1 MKKVISM
8 LVILT
13 IIMSLAACGNKN
25 NTGNNAGGNEITAE
39 ADNTKN
45 SEPTKEPAATAA
57 PEPTKEAEPTAEP
70 EVTAEPTEEPE
81 PTDDPV
87 DAPTIDEDDEFYS
100 AGHAYEGIWQSG
112 NCIIQVS
119 PEGAADVF
127 TIYSGETDQQT
138 YGSWDECWT
147 NFSDEENRFV
157 GNNVTHF
164 SVEGGEFSY
173 QNEETFYSFE
183 VEGDNLVWAEMV
195 FVKISDDISDN
206 PYIVS
211 ADDYSDDNSD
221 DNTYHGDY
229 GDGFGAEFSLENQE
243 FVDVI
248 ASTYYGVYCQ
258 SADDPMVGTYYPY
271 NGDEMSME
279 TMDEFNAA
287 FLYLGIEEDQ
297 GQLCFLEK
305 GMNEDVTWSL
315 DKDEF
320 GTYLLLDD
328 GYTGEVYKG
337 RFYWDYKNTRILVM
351 IRIGEYDLWLTNDTR
366 VIADTSSSRTMDE
379 ETALRAI
386 EKYLAETNESMYE
399 KLQTGDYG
407 TADGVYTDEENG
419 TIVVWLRTYTGA
431 YRNYYIDPDSGETY
445 VTETS
450 PVTDN
455 SVETPTDETLN
466 AWDYAD

>member
-8 LVILT
+8 L
-13 IIMSLAACGNKN
+13 IIFIMIVSLAACGNKD
-25 NTGNNAGGNEITAE
+25 NTNGNAGGNEITAG
-39 ADNTKN
+39 ADNKKDT
-45 SEPTKEPAATAA
+45 EPTKAPAATAA
-57 PEPTKEAEPTAEP
+57 PEPTKEVQPTAEPTAEP
-70 EVTAEPTEEPE
+70 EPTEEP
-81 PTDDPV
+81 DDP
-87 DAPTIDEDDEFYS
+87 DIDEDDD
-100 AGHAYEGIWQSG
+100 IWD
-112 NCIIQVS
+112 NPFIVS
-119 PEGAADVF
+119 P
-127 TIYSGETDQQT
+127 
-138 YGSWDECWT
+138 
-147 NFSDEENRFV
+147 
-157 GNNVTHF
+157 
-164 SVEGGEFSY
+164 
-173 QNEETFYSFE
+173 
-183 VEGDNLVWAEMV
+183 
-195 FVKISDDISDN
+195 
-206 PYIVS
+206 
-211 ADDYSDDNSD
+211 DDND
-221 DNTYHGDY
+221 YGDGGDY
-229 GDGFGAEFSLENQE
+229 GDGFGAEFTLEDQE
-243 FVDVI
+243 FIDVI
-248 ASTYYGVYCQ
+248 ATTYYGVYCQ

-271 NGDEMSME
+271 YGDEMSME
-279 TMDEFNAA
+279 TMDESNAA
-287 FLYLGIEEDQ
+287 FLYLGMEEDQ

-315 DKDEF
+315 GKDEF
-320 GTYLLLDD
+320 GTYILLDD

-337 RFYWDYKNTRILVM
+337 RFYWDYENTRILVM

-386 EKYLAETNESMYE
+386 EKYLAENDESMYE

-450 PVTDN
+450 PLTDN